1 MTKSNFLE
9 NSMCDY
15 ITDLEKKLSKAPA
28 NSKPILAGK
37 VADAKRI
44 LSQCLG
50 SVVHNVHFTEDNND

>member
-1 MTKSNFLE
+1 
-9 NSMCDY
+9 MCDY